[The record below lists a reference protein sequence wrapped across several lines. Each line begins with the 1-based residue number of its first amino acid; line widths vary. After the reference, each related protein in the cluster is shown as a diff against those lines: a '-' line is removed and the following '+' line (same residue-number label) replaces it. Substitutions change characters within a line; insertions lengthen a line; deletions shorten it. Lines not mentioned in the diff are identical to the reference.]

1 MNIDIVYGHSICNL
15 KDNIPKKFTI
25 IFHNRF
31 NYDYYF
37 IVKELS
43 EEFRGQFTCLGE
55 NTEKYI
61 TFSVPI
67 EKEVKR
73 IGKYVEKK
81 YKNHLLH

>member
-1 MNIDIVYGHSICNL
+1 MDHCCYTGEYRGAGHSICNL
-15 KDNIPKKFTI
+15 KCNIPKEIKE
-25 IFHNRF
+25 IFHNRC
-31 NYDYYF
+31 NYDHYF
-37 IVKELS
+37 IVKELA

-73 IGKYVEKK
+73 IDKYV
-81 YKNHLLH
+81 